1 MTLKEIAT
9 VLDADLILGED
20 RLNEEVDSAFAS
32 DLMSDVL
39 TLKES
44 PMLLTG
50 LCNIQTIRT
59 CDMANIDIV
68 VFVRNKKPSEDM
80 LSLAAENNMVVLATA
95 SSMYKSCG
103 LLFDAGLSPLY

>member
-9 VLDADLILGED
+9 LLGADVILGEE
-20 RLNEEVDSAFAS
+20 RLDDEVESAFAS

-59 CDMANIDIV
+59 CDMANIDAV
-68 VFVRNKKPSEDM
+68 VFVRNKKPSQEM
-80 LSLAAENNMVVLATA
+80 ISLAAENNMVILACS

-103 LLFDAGLSPLY
+103 ILFNAGLSPLY